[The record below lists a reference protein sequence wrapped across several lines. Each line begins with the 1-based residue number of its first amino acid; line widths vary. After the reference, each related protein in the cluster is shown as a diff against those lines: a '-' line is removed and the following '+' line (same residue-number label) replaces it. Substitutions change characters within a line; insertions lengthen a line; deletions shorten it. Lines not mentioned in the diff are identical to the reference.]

1 MKTQFG
7 AQLIT

>member
-7 AQLIT
+7 VGDG